1 MAAVSRPLPLPFPFV
16 REIDVHIFRYRNM
29 CRFNSGVRLSHAMM
43 LLFTADAPPPT

>member
-1 MAAVSRPLPLPFPFV
+1 MAAVSRPSPPPFHFV